1 MLPPCRIMG
10 VDLPR
15 RNVYNS
21 LIHCIHEILFMIHD
35 ETPVPARI
43 LQWKCIES
51 RVESKRLHYGR
62 FAASPLCK
70 GQASTVGI
78 ALRRALL
85 GEVEGASITYA
96 KSKGVIHEYS
106 TLVGIRESI
115 HDILINSKEIVFRS
129 YSYETQKAFIYF
141 TGPGN
146 VTAGDI
152 SIPST
157 VHTIDTSQHIATV
170 TRAIT
175 LDIELKIEK
184 DRGYRTRNSR
194 ESQNG
199 EFFVD
204 AVFTPVRNAN
214 YSVHSFESGNEIR
227 EILFIEVWTNGGLTP
242 EEALCEASRNLI
254 DLFIPFSRVEIK
266 NLVDE
271 TNGRNRSDRGYSPSR
286 LAPIDT
292 DVMAKEL
299 TFRQT
304 SIDQLELPA
313 RAYNCLRK
321 MNIHTIS
328 DLLNYSQ
335 EDLKRI
341 RNLGNKSV
349 EQVVKALE
357 EHFAIK
363 LPR

>member
-1 MLPPCRIMG
+1 M
-10 VDLPR
+10 V
-15 RNVYNS
+15 
-21 LIHCIHEILFMIHD
+21 HD

-43 LQWKCIES
+43 LQWRCIES
-51 RVESKRLHYGR
+51 KVGGKRLHYGR
-62 FAASPLCK
+62 FAASPFGK
-70 GQASTVGI
+70 GQAGTVGI

-115 HDILINSKEIVFRS
+115 HDILINSREIVSRS
-129 YSYETQKAFIYF
+129 DSYETQTAFIHF
-141 TGPGN
+141 TGPGD

-157 VHTIDTSQHIATV
+157 VHTIDASQHIATV
-170 TRAIT
+170 TKTIP
-175 LDIELKIEK
+175 LDIELRIEK
-184 DRGYRTRNSR
+184 DRGYRIRDSR

-199 EFFVD
+199 EFFID
-204 AVFTPVRNAN
+204 AVFTPVRNAS
-214 YSVHSFESGNEIR
+214 YSVHSFGSGNRIR

-254 DLFIPFSRVEIK
+254 DLFIPFSRVEGK
-266 NLVDE
+266 DLFDE
-271 TNGRNRSDRGYSPSR
+271 TNVRNGSDRGYSPSR
-286 LAPIDT
+286 PASTDT
-292 DVMAKEL
+292 DAMAKEL

-328 DLLNYSQ
+328 DILNYSQ

-341 RNLGNKSV
+341 KNFGNRSV

-357 EHFAIK
+357 EHFAIR